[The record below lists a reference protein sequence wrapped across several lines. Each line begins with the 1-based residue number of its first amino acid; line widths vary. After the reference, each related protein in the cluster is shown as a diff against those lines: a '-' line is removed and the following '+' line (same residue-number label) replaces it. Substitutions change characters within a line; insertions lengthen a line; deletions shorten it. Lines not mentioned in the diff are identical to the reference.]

1 MVITKP
7 EANVVYELDHNNN
20 IYQVY
25 PLPSTLYSI
34 QTIKRKRTMI
44 AKKKTQGPMQAFS
57 FKFST
62 VALWWTNST
71 QKAHKNSPLYTRVN
85 RKWSIDK

>member
-44 AKKKTQGPMQAFS
+44 AKKKHKDLCKHFLS
-57 FKFST
+57 
-62 VALWWTNST
+62 NS
-71 QKAHKNSPLYTRVN
+71 QRWRCDEQIAHKKHIKIHHYTLE
-85 RKWSIDK
+85 